1 MLRAQYI
8 DGCSTRVRA
17 VNLSVVGRDLLIT
30 GEDVARTVPLA
41 SVTFDEQLGNA
52 PRRVRFA
59 DGSFCEVRDLDGL
72 RELMTAAGL
81 RDGWVDR
88 TQRHLHWVVL
98 SVAACIVLVAA
109 AYRWGLPWAAEVV
122 AQRLPPA
129 ISQVLTVQTMK
140 ALDGGLLLPSKL
152 DAARQATLR
161 TQFQALRLP
170 GGGRIRWTLL
180 FRRSPALGANA
191 FTLPDGTI
199 VLLDDLVAQLND
211 DKQTLAVL
219 SHEAGHAQGRHGMQ
233 LLLRSSAVGAFL
245 AFYLGDFSQL
255 LAAAPAALVQAQ
267 YSQSLE
273 WQADEY
279 GSAVMRANGMSPA
292 LLADALRQLSKSH
305 PETTGVAYLTTH
317 PPTAERMRRLKD
329 LAQLKPQESNHG
341 VEQ

>member
-1 MLRAQYI
+1 
-8 DGCSTRVRA
+8 
-17 VNLSVVGRDLLIT
+17 
-30 GEDVARTVPLA
+30 
-41 SVTFDEQLGNA
+41 
-52 PRRVRFA
+52 VRFL

-72 RELMTAAGL
+72 RVLMTAAGL

-88 TQRHLHWVVL
+88 TQRHLHWILL
-98 SVAACIVLVAA
+98 SLAACIALIVA
-109 AYRWGLPWAAEVV
+109 AYRWGLPWAAEVM
-122 AQRLPPA
+122 AQRLPSVL
-129 ISQVLTVQTMK
+129 SQVLTVQTMK

-170 GGGRIRWTLL
+170 DGGQIRWPLL

-199 VLLDDLVAQLND
+199 VLLDDLVTQLND
-211 DKQTLAVL
+211 DKQILAVL

-245 AFYLGDFSQL
+245 AFYLGDFSHL
-255 LAAAPAALVQAQ
+255 LAAAPAALVQAK

-279 GSAVMRANGMSPA
+279 GSAVMSANGMSPA
-292 LLADALRQLSKSH
+292 LLADALQQLSKSH
-305 PETTGVAYLTTH
+305 PETAGVAYLTTH
-317 PPTAERMRRLKD
+317 PPTAERMRRLKE
-329 LAQLKPQESNHG
+329 LAQLKPQTSNHG
-341 VEQ
+341 IMQ

>member
-1 MLRAQYI
+1 MLRAQYLAR
-8 DGCSTRVRA
+8 GSTRVRA
-17 VNLSVVGRDLLIT
+17 VSLSVAGRDLFIT
-30 GEDVARTVPLA
+30 GEEVERTVPLA

-52 PRRVRFA
+52 PRRVRLS

-72 RELMTAAGL
+72 RTLMKAAGV

-88 TQRHLHWVVL
+88 TQRHLRWIVL
-98 SVAACIVLVAA
+98 SVAACVLLVAA

-122 AQRLPPA
+122 AQRLPPV
-129 ISQVLTVQTMK
+129 ISKVLTVQTLK

-152 DAARQATLR
+152 DAARQVALR

-170 GGGRIRWTLL
+170 DGGQIRWPLL

-199 VLLDDLVAQLND
+199 VLLDDLVTQLND

-245 AFYLGDFSQL
+245 AFYLGDVSQL
-255 LAAAPAALVQAQ
+255 LAAAPAALVQAK

-279 GSAVMRANGMSPA
+279 GAAVMAANGMSAA

-305 PETTGVAYLTTH
+305 PETSGVAYLTTH
-317 PPTAERMRRLKD
+317 PPTAERMRRLKE
-329 LAQLKPQESNHG
+329 LAQLQPTKP
-341 VEQ
+341 